1 MQIDVFTL
9 IAEIFNF
16 LLLVF
21 LLQRF
26 LYRPIIRVM
35 DEREKATA
43 GRLEEANERLAEAER
58 EKRKYQDK
66 VQEIEQ
72 KREELLEEARQE
84 SKQKREALIDDIR
97 DEVEALRQSW
107 REAVS
112 FEREAFLRDLR
123 QEVGAE
129 IVRTARVILADMAD
143 QELEDQVVRVFV
155 EHLEQVDE
163 SEREKLAQG
172 SDDQPLHVQS
182 AFELS
187 DEARSRLDE
196 ALRPYAEGR
205 KLRYDVDSK
214 LLCGVRVATAD
225 HEIAW
230 SFDHYIGALQ
240 DRFQQSLEENL
251 REFTDERAEQH
262 AEDRA

>member
-1 MQIDVFTL
+1 MQIDAFTL

-35 DEREKATA
+35 DAREKETVD
-43 GRLEEANERLAEAER
+43 RLKEAEEKREEAARERR
-58 EKRKYQDK
+58 RYQDK

-72 KREELLEEARQE
+72 QRDRMLDEARQE
-84 SKQKREALIDDIR
+84 SRQQREQMIDEIR
-97 DEVEALRQSW
+97 DEVESMRRSW

-123 QEVGAE
+123 QEVGEE
-129 IVRTARVILADMAD
+129 IVKTARMVLADMANRD
-143 QELEDQVVRVFV
+143 LENHVVRVFV
-155 EHLEQVDE
+155 ERLGEIDE
-163 SEREKLAQG
+163 GEREKLAAAAAA
-172 SDDQPLHVQS
+172 DDQPLQVQT

-187 DEARSRLDE
+187 DEARKLLE
-196 ALRPYAEGR
+196 GALQPFAQGQ
-205 KLRYDVDSK
+205 KLHFDVNDR
-214 LLCGVRVATAD
+214 LLCGVRVASAD
-225 HEIAW
+225 YEIAW

-240 DRFQQSLEENL
+240 DRFQKSLEENL
-251 REFTDERAEQH
+251 REIADERAEQP
-262 AEDRA
+262 AE